1 MSDNKINILG
11 STWSIVER
19 TEAEDS
25 RLEGCDG
32 YADWTKRLIVIER
45 EMKGNLG
52 DMEAYIRKVKRHE
65 IVHAFLVEAG
75 LLNSSSYADAWA
87 ANEEMVDWIARIGPK
102 IYNAWVEAGALLSE
116 DYMTEAPEKK
126 HPPTWF
132 EKAYRENADAAV
144 KRLLEEARNA
154 VEHPCQFCGGKES
167 AMVTW
172 KGAPVEL
179 RKIEPQPTVNL
190 ANRRKDAAYVAPF
203 MALAIETDD
212 GVDYF
217 AVKHCPICGKY
228 LDATMR

>member
-1 MSDNKINILG
+1 MQINILG
-11 STWSIVER
+11 SMWSIVER
-19 TEAEDS
+19 TEAEDT

-32 YADWTKRLIVIER
+32 YADWSKRLIVIER
-45 EMKGNLG
+45 EMQGNLE

-65 IVHAFLVEAG
+65 IVHAFLEESG
-75 LLNSSSYADAWA
+75 LSECSACAEAWA
-87 ANEEMVDWIARIGPK
+87 ENEEMVDWIARIGPK
-102 IYNAWVEAGALLSE
+102 IYNAWVEAGALLIE
-116 DYMTEAPEKK
+116 DYMTAAPEKE

-144 KRLLEEARNA
+144 KSLLEVARNA
-154 VEHPCQFCGGKES
+154 GDHPCQFCGGKES